1 MRVRLLAFASAAD
14 ALGASERELELPA
27 GSTLATLGHRLA
39 AERPALAPLWER
51 LALSVDG
58 EVRRDDAV
66 LSPGCEVALLPP
78 VSGG

>member
-14 ALGASERELELPA
+14 ALGASELELELPA

-39 AERPALAPLWER
+39 TERPALAPLWER
-51 LALSVDG
+51 LALAVDG
-58 EVRRDDAV
+58 ELRCDDAA
-66 LSPGCEVALLPP
+66 LADGCEVALLPP